1 MTVADIDGRPLR
13 TAVVGLGWAA
23 RSIWLTAGAVTPTS
37 PWRRRWTPT
46 RPRVAA
52 VTRDAPD
59 TPVLTAMHDVDPAEV
74 DLAVVAVPNH
84 LHCEIASGLL
94 RKGVPVFL
102 EKPVCL
108 TAAEAEQL
116 AEAERDGGARLLAGS
131 AARHRADVRA
141 LLANADDVGTVRHIE
156 LSWVRSRGVP
166 DAGGWFTRRH
176 LSGGGALVDLGWHLF
191 DIAAPLL
198 GSAEFT
204 QVAGTVSG
212 DFIARDTARV
222 SWRAEGAGQD
232 RESER
237 AAGGVIDVEDTA
249 RAFLVTDNGVSLS
262 LHASWASHEER
273 DITRIRVDGSAGS
286 TTLRCTFGFSPN
298 RLEHP
303 ELTRTDEGRTR
314 AVTVPAEP
322 VGTEYDRQLDELLAQ
337 LRGPAGPR
345 RAIEEARRTIDAIER
360 IYSAARA
367 AQERAEQRRP

>member
-1 MTVADIDGRPLR
+1 MTTAHQDGRPVR

-23 RSIWLTAGAVTPTS
+23 RSIWLPRLRRHPGFAVSAAVDPDPAS
-37 PWRRRWTPT
+37 R
-46 RPRVAA
+46 AA
-52 VTRDAPD
+52 VTADAPD
-59 TPVLTAMHDVDPAEV
+59 TPVLAAMDAMDPAEV
-74 DLAVVAVPNH
+74 DLAIVAVPNH

-94 RKGVPVFL
+94 RKGLPVFL

-108 TAAEAEQL
+108 TSAEAERL
-116 AEAERDGGARLLAGS
+116 AEAEHAGGARLLAGS

-141 LLANADDVGTVRHIE
+141 LLASAGDLGTVRHIE
-156 LSWVRSRGVP
+156 LSWVRARGVP
-166 DAGGWFTRRH
+166 DAGGWFTRRQ

-198 GSAEFT
+198 GSARFA
-204 QVAGTVSG
+204 QVTGAVSG

-222 SWRAEGAGQD
+222 SWRAEGAEQEL
-232 RESER
+232 ESER
-237 AAGGVIDVEDTA
+237 AACGVIDVEDTA

-262 LHASWASHEER
+262 VHASWASHEER

-286 TTLRCTFGFSPN
+286 ATLRCTFGFSPN

-303 ELTRTDEGRTR
+303 ELTRTEDGRTR
-314 AVTVPAEP
+314 AVPVPEEP

-345 RAIEEARRTIDAIER
+345 RAVEEARRTIGAIER
-360 IYSAARA
+360 IYSSARA
-367 AQERAEQRRP
+367 AQEKPDRHRP